1 MEMTLPN
8 FNLPTSFE
16 AIRILL
22 LEDYKLDAD
31 LVSAHLK
38 RSHPLWTVNHVAS
51 REAFL
56 EQLETNPPHV
66 VVSDYSLPS
75 FSGIDAY
82 RECKALGVDVPF
94 IILTGHLPE
103 ESARE
108 CVYDGIDDYVLKSS
122 LTRLDHAIEK
132 AIQRR
137 SAEMQRNDFAVKLN
151 ASERRYKS
159 IFDQAGVALAEFQ
172 INNLL
177 DELKKDDASP
187 DERKEKL
194 AYFCENLRVT
204 AANKAVLRLFQVSSR
219 EEFGEHLQNFFGRG
233 GLKVIARNA
242 VQLANGETST
252 EQMIEACTSKGHAR
266 VLLVKTVIDPSRE
279 SFITVSFTDMTQ
291 VRESELRAMRLVE
304 RLEDTVAQRVKELSE
319 LNEKL
324 RQEAQERERIN
335 NALRDNYIQMTES
348 IIAAKRIQQLL
359 LPRQSDINST
369 FKDAFVYMRP
379 KGIVSGDFYWFHSD
393 GNKHWIACVD
403 CTGHGVPGA
412 FMSMLS
418 SKLLNQAV
426 IENSIENPADVLRF
440 IDTYVIR
447 ELKQRDAS
455 TLVSTGMDISL
466 CLFDPEQDTMQFS
479 GAYQNLIIKSG
490 NDIEL
495 VRGDR
500 YSLGGTFEHVSK
512 TYTLHERKLRGGEFI
527 YMFTD
532 GIVDQFG
539 GPGNKKFTRKRLMAL
554 LSELQTSNM
563 YEQELAIKSRLQD
576 WKGTN
581 EQVDDILVM
590 GIHV

>member
-1 MEMTLPN
+1 MTLPN

-38 RSHPLWTVNHVAS
+38 RSHPLWTVDHVAS
-51 REAFL
+51 RETFL
-56 EQLETNPPHV
+56 ERLKSNPPHV
-66 VVSDYSLPS
+66 IVSDYSLPS

-122 LTRLDHAIEK
+122 ITRLDHSIER
-132 AIQRR
+132 ALQRR

-172 INNLL
+172 FDNLL
-177 DELKKDDASP
+177 EELDHPGVSP
-187 DERKEKL
+187 EERKEKL
-194 AYFCENLRVT
+194 AQMCETLRVT
-204 AANKAVLRLFQVSSR
+204 AANKAVLRLFQVSNR
-219 EEFGEHLQNFFGRG
+219 EEFSERIQSFFGRG
-233 GLKVIARNA
+233 GLRVIARNA
-242 VQLANGETST
+242 MQLANGETST
-252 EQMIEACTSKGHAR
+252 EQMIDACTSKGHAR
-266 VLLVKTVIDPSRE
+266 VLLVKTVIDPSRN
-279 SFITVSFTDMTQ
+279 SFITVSFTDLTQ

-304 RLEDTVAQRVKELSE
+304 RLEDTVAQRVKELSN

-335 NALRDNYIQMTES
+335 GALRDNYIHMTES

-359 LPRQSDINST
+359 LPRQSEISNT

-393 GNKHWIACVD
+393 GNKHWVACVD

-426 IENSIENPADVLRF
+426 IENNLSNPAEVLKS
-440 IDTYVIR
+440 IDEYVVR

-466 CLFDPEQDTMQFS
+466 CLFDTEKQTIQFS
-479 GAYQNLIIKSG
+479 GAYQNLIIKTGSK
-490 NDIEL
+490 IEL

-500 YSLGGTFEHVSK
+500 YSLGGTFEHLSK
-512 TYTLHERKLRGGEFI
+512 TYTLHERTLRGGEFF

-554 LSELQTSNM
+554 IGELQTSNM

-590 GIHV
+590 GIHI

>member
-1 MEMTLPN
+1 MTLPN
-8 FNLPTSFE
+8 FQLPTSFE

-31 LVSAHLK
+31 LVSAYLK
-38 RSHPLWTVNHVAS
+38 RAHPLWTIEHVSS
-51 REAFL
+51 REAYL
-56 EQLETNPPHV
+56 EHLQNHPPHV
-66 VVSDYSLPS
+66 IVSDYSLPS

-82 RECKALGVDVPF
+82 KECKAMGIEVPF

-108 CVYDGIDDYVLKSS
+108 CVDDGVDDYVLKSS

-151 ASERRYKS
+151 ASEQRYKS

-172 INNLL
+172 FDNLL
-177 DELKKDDASP
+177 DELEHPGVSPETRKK
-187 DERKEKL
+187 KL
-194 AYFCENLRVT
+194 AQMCETLRVT
-204 AANKAVLRLFQVSSR
+204 AANKAALRLFQVSNR
-219 EEFGEHLQNFFGRG
+219 QEFSAHIQQFFGRG
-233 GLKVIARNA
+233 GLRIIARNA
-242 VQLANGETST
+242 LQLADGETST
-252 EQMIEACTSKGHAR
+252 EQMIDACTSKGHPRA
-266 VLLVKTVIDPSRE
+266 LLVKTVIDPSRK
-279 SFITVSFTDMTQ
+279 SFVTVSFTDLTQ

-304 RLEDTVAQRVKELSE
+304 RLEDTVAQRVNELSN
-319 LNEKL
+319 LNDKL

-359 LPRQSDINST
+359 LPRQSEISNT
-369 FKDAFVYMRP
+369 FNDAFVYMRP
-379 KGIVSGDFYWFHSD
+379 KGIVSGDFYWFHSN
-393 GNKHWIACVD
+393 GNKHWVACVD

-426 IENSIENPADVLRF
+426 IENNLSNPAEVLQS
-440 IDTYVIR
+440 IDQYVVQ

-466 CLFDPEQDTMQFS
+466 CLFDTEKQTVQFS
-479 GAYQNLIIKSG
+479 GAYQNLVVKTG
-490 NDIEL
+490 NDLEL
-495 VRGDR
+495 IRGDR
-500 YSLGGTFEHVSK
+500 HSLGGTFEHLSK
-512 TYTLHERKLRGGEFI
+512 RYNLHERKLAGGQFF

-554 LSELQTSNM
+554 LSELQTTNM

-590 GIHV
+590 GIYI